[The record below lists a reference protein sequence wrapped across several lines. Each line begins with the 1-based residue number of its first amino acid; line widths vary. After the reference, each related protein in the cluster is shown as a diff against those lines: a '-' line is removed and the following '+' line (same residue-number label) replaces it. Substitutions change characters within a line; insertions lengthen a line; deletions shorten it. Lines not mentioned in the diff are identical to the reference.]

1 MYDIEVLDYDKVNR
15 KQIFVW
21 ELSIW
26 YKDGQPIENTH
37 HGKAKFDMNSC
48 SQDM

>member
-21 ELSIW
+21 ELGIW
-26 YKDGQPIENTH
+26 YKSGQPIENTSW
-37 HGKAKFDMNSC
+37 KPKFDMNSC